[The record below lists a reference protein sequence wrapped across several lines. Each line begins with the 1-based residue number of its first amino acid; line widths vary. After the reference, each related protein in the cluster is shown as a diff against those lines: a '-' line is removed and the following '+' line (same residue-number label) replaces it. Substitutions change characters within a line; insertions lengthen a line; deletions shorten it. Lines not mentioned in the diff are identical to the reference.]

1 MEHRKELLQ
10 SRISQ
15 IQDPIQKRLL
25 QDVLV
30 DVFGE
35 FLDYSEQSFQH
46 LEQKLDAERKD
57 PDTHYYLYTGVCKMD
72 GLDPASRSLFPV
84 RKEEHRFAGYL
95 GTLFLAC
102 DYPQV
107 QRCLSGTFRA
117 EVETDLGTYQTNVS
131 LSYSYAYQKTFQWL
145 HQQFMANR
153 RTWHTIN
160 CPYLYKLLDIT
171 DQDRIVPQEAVIVK
185 VAIDLLELSD
195 FVMDDMVLVWNLSEQ
210 VYRPKVDVSVAG
222 MGSYYVHQIPVEDD
236 GAGYLAAPEGEDLFS
251 VIFSHRQIL
260 VRTQKEAHPQLN
272 IVKIEPIYEEKDHTA
287 LEFPLQT
294 NRRTFRHADRQAL
307 GQPRYLWTKGEV
319 ARMLSSYDVFA
330 DFELVEIRPDLPWET
345 DPVPMNPFIRVNTL
359 CRQKRKMGIILHAKD
374 PADIFRYEKM
384 YFLLAELQLCTEEY
398 EWTGILQ

>member
-1 MEHRKELLQ
+1 MEHRKELLK

-35 FLDYSEQSFQH
+35 LLDYSEQSFLQ
-46 LEQKLDAERKD
+46 LEQKLDAERWD
-57 PDTHYYLYTGVCKMD
+57 PDSHYYIYTGVCKMD
-72 GLDPASRSLFPV
+72 GLDPASRSLFKV
-84 RKEEHRFAGYL
+84 HTEEYRSAGYL

-102 DYPQV
+102 DYLQV
-107 QRCLSGTFRA
+107 QRCLSGIFRA
-117 EVETDLGTYQTNVS
+117 EIETDLGTYQTNVS
-131 LSYSYAYQKTFQWL
+131 LSYSHAYQKTFQWL
-145 HQQFMANR
+145 YQQFMANR

-160 CPYLYKLLDIT
+160 CPYLYKMLDIT
-171 DQDRIVPQEAVIVK
+171 DREGTVPREAVIVK
-185 VAIDLLELSD
+185 VTIDLLEFSD
-195 FVMDDMVLVWNLSEQ
+195 FVMNDMVLVWNLSAQ
-210 VYRPKVDVSVAG
+210 TYRPKVDVSAAG
-222 MGSYYVHQIPVEDD
+222 MGSYYMHQIPVEDD

-251 VIFSHRQIL
+251 VIFSDQQIL
-260 VRTQKEAHPQLN
+260 VRTEKEAHPQLN
-272 IVKIEPIYEEKDHTA
+272 MLKIEPLYEDKDHTA

-330 DFELVEIRPDLPWET
+330 DFELVDIRPDLPGET
-345 DPVPMNPFIRVNTL
+345 NPVPMNPFIRVNTL

-374 PADIFRYEKM
+374 HTDIFRYEKM